1 MTRQEACERLGVAIY
16 ASKSEIK
23 AAFKQK
29 SKEFHP
35 DNNNAPGAVE
45 CYRSIQEAYEALR
58 SMPDV
63 VLVGGD
69 NMTRVNPESVKRGRS
84 SNITEK
90 RIMREQMEKRD
101 EIKRR
106 QKKEKE
112 EQAKKELFERR
123 KELEYRKAMKDI
135 NLVLL
140 AEQIKQTMHEDRI
153 QKAREKK
160 LFEAFEK
167 RKENLGE
174 ENA

>member
-1 MTRQEACERLGVAIY
+1 MTRQEACERLGVPVY
-16 ASKSEIK
+16 ATQSEIK

-35 DNNNAPGAVE
+35 DNNNRPGALE

-58 SMPDV
+58 SMPEV
-63 VLVGGD
+63 IMVGGD
-69 NMTRVNPESVKRGRS
+69 NMPKVSAEDAKRGRS

-90 RIMREQMEKRD
+90 RIMRERMEKRD
-101 EIKRR
+101 ENTRR
-106 QKKEKE
+106 
-112 EQAKKELFERR
+112 AKKDAEQKAKQELFERR
-123 KELEYRKAMKDI
+123 KELEYRKAMDDI

-153 QKAREKK
+153 NKAREKK

-167 RKENLGE
+167 RNEKLGE
-174 ENA
+174 EDA

>member
-1 MTRQEACERLGVAIY
+1 MTRIEACERLGVPVS
-16 ASKSEIK
+16 ASLSEIK

-35 DNNNAPGAVE
+35 DNNNRPGAVE

-58 SMPDV
+58 SMPEV
-63 VLVGGD
+63 IIVGGD
-69 NMTRVNPESVKRGRS
+69 NMPRVSRDEVKSGRS

-90 RIMREQMEKRD
+90 RIMRERMEKRD
-101 EIKRR
+101 ADVRR
-106 QKKEKE
+106 KKKEAE

-123 KELEYRKAMKDI
+123 KELEYRKAMDDI

-153 QKAREKK
+153 NKANEKR
-160 LFEAFEK
+160 LYEAFEK

-174 ENA
+174 DA